1 MEITSRP
8 RLLWTAGLGLLV
20 ARLILQIF
28 MPSRLDSDYAQKSRF
43 ELVPVDCFNSNLRAT
58 GVDIILVHG
67 LGSDPDTTWQKLAK
81 NVSHNHTD
89 PASQG
94 KQYVNWVSDF
104 LCEDLPPEVRW
115 HARVFFYNYDSY
127 WTNDAVEER
136 RSRLGHELFEE
147 VTSMEVKTPE
157 RSIIFVG
164 HSYGG
169 LVIKE
174 ALLKAQ
180 HLHSRRLVDILPQT
194 KAIIFLGTPH
204 VGSAS
209 TSRSVKAAQVFHAF
223 GLAALPSIV
232 EAITHDSVE
241 LQDLHRQFE
250 AISGHVRIV
259 NFHEKRETLGFWG
272 LWSDVAVKEQSA
284 TLNRPN
290 AETIGL
296 YTDHS
301 GLNKFAERDSNYKMI
316 RNKLIEL
323 MEAIIASAR
332 IAASVY
338 SVPQK
343 TDKFYIERRNLSDRL
358 EEKLNKPL
366 NRSDQVAHAVAIS
379 GLGGAGKTQLALRYV
394 ERHKLHYDPI
404 LWIDARSQETIRS
417 SFQRCARDLK
427 LLNETYS
434 AMPNL
439 AALRDD
445 PAVRVVLSWL
455 QNRNQLHDEWLVIL
469 DNADDLSSGIRDV
482 IPSGVRGSIILTSR
496 DIVCAEVLPPGSQ
509 RLQVGIMEPSDAI
522 SLLLRHLN
530 LNATEVSEDIHDL
543 ALSICENLQ
552 HLALAVHLAGAHIR
566 SSCAE
571 DVNLESDNYSNTY
584 LNPRNCLERYLKH
597 QENYGN
603 QLLQDSTATLTS
615 MLRLASTHMH
625 QGQWKEAED
634 LFVQVIEPFKRV
646 LGAEH
651 PDTLNSM
658 NTLASIYMHQ
668 GRWKEAEEH
677 LIPVVEARKRLL
689 GLEHPN
695 TLTSMHNLA
704 STYMHQARWKE
715 AEAILVQ
722 VIEPSKRV
730 LGAHHPDT
738 LNSMNTLAST
748 YMHQGRWKEAEEH
761 LIPVVEARK
770 RLLGL
775 EHPNTLTSMH
785 NLASTYM
792 HQARLKE
799 AEAILVQVIEPS
811 KRVLG
816 AEHPDTLASEAE
828 ELFVQVI
835 EPSKR
840 VLGAEHPDTLNSM
853 SNLVLTYSYQGRW
866 KEAEVLFLQVREAR
880 KRVLDLEH
888 PDTLASV
895 GNI

>member
-8 RLLWTAGLGLLV
+8 RLLWTAALGLLV
-20 ARLILQIF
+20 AWLILLIF
-28 MPSRLDSDYAQKSRF
+28 MPSRLDSDYAQKSGF
-43 ELVPVDCFNSNLRAT
+43 ELVPVDCFNSSLRAT

-67 LGSDPDTTWQKLAK
+67 LGSNPDTTWQKLAK
-81 NVSHNHTD
+81 NVSRNHTD
-89 PASQG
+89 PAFQG
-94 KQYVNWVSDF
+94 KQFVNWVSDF
-104 LCEDLPPEVRW
+104 LCEDFPPEVRR

-127 WTNDAVEER
+127 WKNDAIEER

-147 VTSMEVKTPE
+147 VTSMAVKTPE

-209 TSRSVKAAQVFHAF
+209 ISLSVKAAQFFHAF
-223 GLAALPSIV
+223 GLAPLPSIV

-259 NFHEKRETLGFWG
+259 NFHEERETLGFWG
-272 LWSDVAVKEQSA
+272 LWSDFAVKKQSV
-284 TLNRPN
+284 TLDRPI

-301 GLNKFAERDSNYKMI
+301 GLNKFGERDSNYEMI

-323 MEAIIASAR
+323 VKAIIANAR
-332 IAASVY
+332 IGASVY

-343 TDKFYIERRNLSDRL
+343 TDKLYTERRNLSDRL

-366 NRSDQVAHAVAIS
+366 NGSDQVAHAVAIS
-379 GLGGAGKTQLALRYV
+379 GLEGAGKTQLALRYV

-404 LWIDARSQETIRS
+404 LWIDARSQEAIRS
-417 SFQRCARDLK
+417 SFQRCAQDLN
-427 LLNETYS
+427 LLTETYS
-434 AMPNL
+434 TVPNM

-455 QNRNQLHDEWLVIL
+455 QNRNHLQDEWLVIL
-469 DNADDLSSGIRDV
+469 DNADDLNNGIRDV

-496 DIVCAEVLPPGSQ
+496 DIECDKVLPPGSQ
-509 RLQVGIMEPSDAI
+509 RLQVGTMEPSDAI
-522 SLLLRHLN
+522 SFLLRHLN
-530 LNATEVSEDIHDL
+530 LNATEVPEDIHNL
-543 ALSICENLQ
+543 AQSICENAQ

-566 SSCAE
+566 SSCAK
-571 DVNLESDNYSNTY
+571 DVNFESDNYSNTY
-584 LNPRNCLERYLKH
+584 LNPRNCLERYLQH
-597 QENYGN
+597 QENHRN
-603 QLLQDSTATLTS
+603 QPLQNSTATLTS
-615 MLRLASTHMH
+615 MLGLASTHMH

-634 LFVQVIEPFKRV
+634 LFVQVIEPFKRI
-646 LGAEH
+646 LGADH
-651 PDTLNSM
+651 PGTLNSM
-658 NTLASIYMHQ
+658 NTLASTYMHQ

-677 LIPVVEARKRLL
+677 LLPVVEARKRLL

-715 AEAILVQ
+715 AEAIFVQ
-722 VIEPSKRV
+722 VIEPSKGV
-730 LGAHHPDT
+730 LGVDHPDT
-738 LNSMNTLAST
+738 LASMS
-748 YMHQGRWKEAEEH
+748 
-761 LIPVVEARK
+761 
-770 RLLGL
+770 
-775 EHPNTLTSMH
+775 

-792 HQARLKE
+792 RQRRWKE
-799 AEAILVQVIEPS
+799 AE
-811 KRVLG
+811 
-816 AEHPDTLASEAE
+816 D
-828 ELFVQVI
+828 LFMQVI

-853 SNLVLTYSYQGRW
+853 SNLVLTFSYQGRW
-866 KEAEVLFLQVREAR
+866 KEAEVLFLQLREAR
-880 KRVLDLEH
+880 KRVLDVEH
-888 PDTLASV
+888 PDTLANV
-895 GNI
+895 GSI

>member
-8 RLLWTAGLGLLV
+8 RLLWTAALSLLV

-28 MPSRLDSDYAQKSRF
+28 MPSRLDSDYAQKSGF
-43 ELVPVDCFNSNLRAT
+43 ELVPVDCFNSSLRAT

-67 LGSDPDTTWQKLAK
+67 LGSNPDTTWQKLAK
-81 NVSHNHTD
+81 NVSRNHTD

-94 KQYVNWVSDF
+94 KQFVNWVSDF
-104 LCEDLPPEVRW
+104 LCEDFPPEVRR

-127 WTNDAVEER
+127 WKNDAIEER

-147 VTSMEVKTPE
+147 VTSMAVKTPE

-174 ALLKAQ
+174 NPKALLKAQ

-209 TSRSVKAAQVFHAF
+209 ISLSVKAAQFFHAF
-223 GLAALPSIV
+223 GLAPLPSIV

-259 NFHEKRETLGFWG
+259 NFHEERETLGFWG
-272 LWSDVAVKEQSA
+272 LWSDFAVKKQSV
-284 TLNRPN
+284 TLDRPI
-290 AETIGL
+290 AETI
-296 YTDHS
+296 D
-301 GLNKFAERDSNYKMI
+301 
-316 RNKLIEL
+316 
-323 MEAIIASAR
+323 AR
-332 IAASVY
+332 IGASVY

-343 TDKFYIERRNLSDRL
+343 TDKLYTERRNLSDRL

-366 NRSDQVAHAVAIS
+366 NGSDQVAHAVAIS

-404 LWIDARSQETIRS
+404 LWIDARSQEAIRS
-417 SFQRCARDLK
+417 SFQRCAQDLN
-427 LLNETYS
+427 LLTETYS
-434 AMPNL
+434 TVPNM

-455 QNRNQLHDEWLVIL
+455 QNRNHLQDEWLVIL
-469 DNADDLSSGIRDV
+469 DNADDLNNGIRDV

-496 DIVCAEVLPPGSQ
+496 DIECDKVLPPGSQ
-509 RLQVGIMEPSDAI
+509 RLQVGTMEPSDAI

-530 LNATEVSEDIHDL
+530 LNATEVLEDIHNL
-543 ALSICENLQ
+543 AQSICENVQ

-566 SSCAE
+566 SSCAK
-571 DVNLESDNYSNTY
+571 DVNFESDNYSNTY
-584 LNPRNCLERYLKH
+584 LNPRSCLERYLQH
-597 QENYGN
+597 QENHRN
-603 QLLQDSTATLTS
+603 QPLQNSTATLTS
-615 MLRLASTHMH
+615 MLGLASTHMH

-634 LFVQVIEPFKRV
+634 LFVQVIEPFKRI
-646 LGAEH
+646 LGADH
-651 PDTLNSM
+651 PGTLNSM
-658 NTLASIYMHQ
+658 NTLASTYMHQ

-677 LIPVVEARKRLL
+677 LLPVVEARKRLL

-715 AEAILVQ
+715 AEAI
-722 VIEPSKRV
+722 
-730 LGAHHPDT
+730 
-738 LNSMNTLAST
+738 
-748 YMHQGRWKEAEEH
+748 
-761 LIPVVEARK
+761 
-770 RLLGL
+770 
-775 EHPNTLTSMH
+775 
-785 NLASTYM
+785 
-792 HQARLKE
+792 
-799 AEAILVQVIEPS
+799 
-811 KRVLG
+811 
-816 AEHPDTLASEAE
+816 
-828 ELFVQVI
+828 FVQVI
-835 EPSKR
+835 EPSKG
-840 VLGAEHPDTLNSM
+840 VLGVDHPDTLASM
-853 SNLVLTYSYQGRW
+853 SNLASTYMRQRRW
-866 KEAEVLFLQVREAR
+866 KEAEVLFLQLREAR
-880 KRVLDLEH
+880 KRVLDVEH
-888 PDTLASV
+888 PDTLANV
-895 GNI
+895 GSI

>member
-8 RLLWTAGLGLLV
+8 RLLWTAALGLLV

-43 ELVPVDCFNSNLRAT
+43 ELVPVDCFNSSLRAT

-67 LGSDPDTTWQKLAK
+67 LGSNPDTTWQKLAK
-81 NVSHNHTD
+81 NVSRNHTD

-94 KQYVNWVSDF
+94 KQFVNWVSDF
-104 LCEDLPPEVRW
+104 LCEDFPPEVRR

-127 WTNDAVEER
+127 WKNDAIEER
-136 RSRLGHELFEE
+136 RSRLSHALFEE
-147 VTSMEVKTPE
+147 VTSMAVKTPE

-209 TSRSVKAAQVFHAF
+209 ISLSVKAAQFFHAF
-223 GLAALPSIV
+223 GLAPLPSIV

-259 NFHEKRETLGFWG
+259 NFHEERETLGFWG
-272 LWSDVAVKEQSA
+272 LWSDFAVKKQSV
-284 TLNRPN
+284 TLDRPN

-301 GLNKFAERDSNYKMI
+301 GLNKFGERDSNYEMI

-323 MEAIIASAR
+323 VKAIIANAR
-332 IAASVY
+332 IGA
-338 SVPQK
+338 
-343 TDKFYIERRNLSDRL
+343 
-358 EEKLNKPL
+358 KLNKPL
-366 NRSDQVAHAVAIS
+366 NGSDQVAHAVAIS

-404 LWIDARSQETIRS
+404 LWIDARSQEAIRS
-417 SFQRCARDLK
+417 SFQRCAQDLN
-427 LLNETYS
+427 LLTETYS
-434 AMPNL
+434 TVPNM

-455 QNRNQLHDEWLVIL
+455 QNRNHLQDEWLVIL
-469 DNADDLSSGIRDV
+469 DNADDLNNGIRDV

-496 DIVCAEVLPPGSQ
+496 DIECDKVLPPGSQ
-509 RLQVGIMEPSDAI
+509 RLQVGTMEPSDAI

-530 LNATEVSEDIHDL
+530 LNATEVPEDIHNL
-543 ALSICENLQ
+543 AQSICENVQ

-566 SSCAE
+566 SSCAK
-571 DVNLESDNYSNTY
+571 DVNFESDNYSNTY
-584 LNPRNCLERYLKH
+584 LNPRSCLEGYLQH
-597 QENYGN
+597 QENHRN
-603 QLLQDSTATLTS
+603 QPLQNSTATLTS
-615 MLRLASTHMH
+615 MLGLASTHMH

-634 LFVQVIEPFKRV
+634 LF
-646 LGAEH
+646 
-651 PDTLNSM
+651 M
-658 NTLASIYMHQ
+658 
-668 GRWKEAEEH
+668 
-677 LIPVVEARKRLL
+677 
-689 GLEHPN
+689 
-695 TLTSMHNLA
+695 
-704 STYMHQARWKE
+704 
-715 AEAILVQ
+715 
-722 VIEPSKRV
+722 
-730 LGAHHPDT
+730 
-738 LNSMNTLAST
+738 
-748 YMHQGRWKEAEEH
+748 
-761 LIPVVEARK
+761 
-770 RLLGL
+770 
-775 EHPNTLTSMH
+775 
-785 NLASTYM
+785 
-792 HQARLKE
+792 
-799 AEAILVQVIEPS
+799 
-811 KRVLG
+811 
-816 AEHPDTLASEAE
+816 
-828 ELFVQVI
+828 QVI

-853 SNLVLTYSYQGRW
+853 SNLVLTFSYQGRW
-866 KEAEVLFLQVREAR
+866 KEAEVLFLQLREAR
-880 KRVLDLEH
+880 KRVLDVEH
-888 PDTLASV
+888 PDTLANV
-895 GNI
+895 GSI

>member
-1 MEITSRP
+1 MT
-8 RLLWTAGLGLLV
+8 V
-20 ARLILQIF
+20 
-28 MPSRLDSDYAQKSRF
+28 Y
-43 ELVPVDCFNSNLRAT
+43 T
-58 GVDIILVHG
+58 G
-67 LGSDPDTTWQKLAK
+67 
-81 NVSHNHTD
+81 
-89 PASQG
+89 
-94 KQYVNWVSDF
+94 
-104 LCEDLPPEVRW
+104 
-115 HARVFFYNYDSY
+115 
-127 WTNDAVEER
+127 
-136 RSRLGHELFEE
+136 
-147 VTSMEVKTPE
+147 
-157 RSIIFVG
+157 
-164 HSYGG
+164 
-169 LVIKE
+169 
-174 ALLKAQ
+174 
-180 HLHSRRLVDILPQT
+180 
-194 KAIIFLGTPH
+194 
-204 VGSAS
+204 
-209 TSRSVKAAQVFHAF
+209 
-223 GLAALPSIV
+223 
-232 EAITHDSVE
+232 
-241 LQDLHRQFE
+241 
-250 AISGHVRIV
+250 
-259 NFHEKRETLGFWG
+259 
-272 LWSDVAVKEQSA
+272 
-284 TLNRPN
+284 
-290 AETIGL
+290 
-296 YTDHS
+296 
-301 GLNKFAERDSNYKMI
+301 
-316 RNKLIEL
+316 
-323 MEAIIASAR
+323 AR

-496 DIVCAEVLPPGSQ
+496 DIECAEVLPPGSQ

-597 QENYGN
+597 QENHGN

-634 LFVQVIEPFKRV
+634 LFVQVIEPFKR
-646 LGAEH
+646 A
-651 PDTLNSM
+651 
-658 NTLASIYMHQ
+658 
-668 GRWKEAEEH
+668 
-677 LIPVVEARKRLL
+677 
-689 GLEHPN
+689 
-695 TLTSMHNLA
+695 
-704 STYMHQARWKE
+704 
-715 AEAILVQ
+715 
-722 VIEPSKRV
+722 
-730 LGAHHPDT
+730 
-738 LNSMNTLAST
+738 
-748 YMHQGRWKEAEEH
+748 
-761 LIPVVEARK
+761 
-770 RLLGL
+770 
-775 EHPNTLTSMH
+775 
-785 NLASTYM
+785 
-792 HQARLKE
+792 
-799 AEAILVQVIEPS
+799 
-811 KRVLG
+811 LG
-816 AEHPDTLASEAE
+816 AEHPDTLASVSNLASTYMRQRRWKEAE

>member
-1 MEITSRP
+1 
-8 RLLWTAGLGLLV
+8 
-20 ARLILQIF
+20 
-28 MPSRLDSDYAQKSRF
+28 
-43 ELVPVDCFNSNLRAT
+43 
-58 GVDIILVHG
+58 
-67 LGSDPDTTWQKLAK
+67 
-81 NVSHNHTD
+81 
-89 PASQG
+89 
-94 KQYVNWVSDF
+94 
-104 LCEDLPPEVRW
+104 
-115 HARVFFYNYDSY
+115 
-127 WTNDAVEER
+127 
-136 RSRLGHELFEE
+136 
-147 VTSMEVKTPE
+147 
-157 RSIIFVG
+157 
-164 HSYGG
+164 
-169 LVIKE
+169 
-174 ALLKAQ
+174 
-180 HLHSRRLVDILPQT
+180 
-194 KAIIFLGTPH
+194 
-204 VGSAS
+204 
-209 TSRSVKAAQVFHAF
+209 
-223 GLAALPSIV
+223 
-232 EAITHDSVE
+232 
-241 LQDLHRQFE
+241 
-250 AISGHVRIV
+250 
-259 NFHEKRETLGFWG
+259 
-272 LWSDVAVKEQSA
+272 
-284 TLNRPN
+284 
-290 AETIGL
+290 
-296 YTDHS
+296 
-301 GLNKFAERDSNYKMI
+301 
-316 RNKLIEL
+316 
-323 MEAIIASAR
+323 
-332 IAASVY
+332 
-338 SVPQK
+338 
-343 TDKFYIERRNLSDRL
+343 
-358 EEKLNKPL
+358 
-366 NRSDQVAHAVAIS
+366 
-379 GLGGAGKTQLALRYV
+379 
-394 ERHKLHYDPI
+394 
-404 LWIDARSQETIRS
+404 
-417 SFQRCARDLK
+417 
-427 LLNETYS
+427 
-434 AMPNL
+434 MPNL

-566 SSCAE
+566 SSCAK
-571 DVNLESDNYSNTY
+571 DVNFESDNYSNTY

-597 QENYGN
+597 QENHGN

-704 STYMHQARWKE
+704 STYMHQAR
-715 AEAILVQ
+715 
-722 VIEPSKRV
+722 
-730 LGAHHPDT
+730 
-738 LNSMNTLAST
+738 
-748 YMHQGRWKEAEEH
+748 
-761 LIPVVEARK
+761 
-770 RLLGL
+770 
-775 EHPNTLTSMH
+775 
-785 NLASTYM
+785 
-792 HQARLKE
+792 LKE

-816 AEHPDTLASEAE
+816 AEHPDTLASVSNLASTYMRQRRWKEAE